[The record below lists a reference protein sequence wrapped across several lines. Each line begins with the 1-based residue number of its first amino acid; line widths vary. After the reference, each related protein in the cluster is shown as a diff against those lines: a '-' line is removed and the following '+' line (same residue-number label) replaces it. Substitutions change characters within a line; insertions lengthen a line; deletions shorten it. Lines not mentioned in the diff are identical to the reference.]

1 MHLLRSIILIT
12 MQSRLNIQEIAMPA
26 AAAPAT
32 AAAVE
37 EAPEVSLPPKHV
49 FFWLF
54 TLLYPPLT
62 GKTQRKDLIQRK
74 T

>member
-32 AAAVE
+32 AVAVE
-37 EAPEVSLPPKHV
+37 EAPEVSLLPKHV
-49 FFWLF
+49 FFCSLRCYI
-54 TLLYPPLT
+54 LP
-62 GKTQRKDLIQRK
+62 
-74 T
+74 